1 MPTFDDANIEEL
13 FGAEDAENERP
24 ERFKEYF
31 YYNHAYESLI
41 AELPVRI
48 LVGHK
53 GVGKSALLKRAFLA
67 RIRRITHKSVGP
79 EARFRYHF
87 Q

>member
-1 MPTFDDANIEEL
+1 MLDNEKFIRKLYTYAEGQGLDTEKFVSMFSDD
-13 FGAEDAENERP
+13 G
-24 ERFKEYF
+24 YM
-31 YYNHAYESLI
+31 
-41 AELPVRI
+41 
-48 LVGHK
+48 
-53 GVGKSALLKRAFLA
+53 LA

>member
-1 MPTFDDANIEEL
+1 MNNKD
-13 FGAEDAENERP
+13 R
-24 ERFKEYF
+24 
-31 YYNHAYESLI
+31 S
-41 AELPVRI
+41 
-48 LVGHK
+48 LVGEEFH
-53 GVGKSALLKRAFLA
+53 GWPQLDNLITATIT